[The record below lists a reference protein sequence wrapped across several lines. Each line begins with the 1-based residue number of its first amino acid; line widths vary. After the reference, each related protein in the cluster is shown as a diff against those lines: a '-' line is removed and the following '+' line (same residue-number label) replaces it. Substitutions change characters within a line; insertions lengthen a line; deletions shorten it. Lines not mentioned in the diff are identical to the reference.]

1 MKVAVIL
8 SGCGLMDG
16 SEIHEATCTLLNL
29 DKQGIAYQCFAPN
42 QEQAKVVNHFTH
54 QIMEDEKRNVLVEAA
69 RIARG
74 NIKDLRDFNTI
85 DFDAVIFP
93 GGSGAI
99 VNLSDFG
106 AKGASCKI
114 NNDVARIITDC
125 YESKM
130 PIGAICIAPVL
141 LACVL
146 GKYGVV
152 LTVGADCNAAKAI
165 EQAGAKHKTCAAD
178 DVVVDKKNMVVTTP
192 AYMLAKS
199 IKEVDAGV
207 AKLVKELAKLGSE

>member
-8 SGCGLMDG
+8 SGCGVMDG

-29 DKQGIAYQCFAPN
+29 DKQGIEYQCFAPN
-42 QEQAKVVNHFTH
+42 QEQTKVVNHFTH
-54 QIMEDEKRNVLVEAA
+54 QIMENEKRNVLVEAA

-99 VNLSDFG
+99 VNLSDFSS
-106 AKGASCKI
+106 KGASCQI
-114 NNDVARIITDC
+114 SSEVAKIITDC

-130 PIGAICIAPVL
+130 PIGAVCIAPVL

-146 GKYGVV
+146 GRYGVT
-152 LTVGADCNAAKAI
+152 LTVGAECKASVAM
-165 EQAGAKHKTCAAD
+165 EQMGAKHKICAAD
-178 DVVVDKKNMVVTTP
+178 DVVVDRDNLVVTTP

-207 AKLVKELAKLGSE
+207 AKLVKELAILGSE